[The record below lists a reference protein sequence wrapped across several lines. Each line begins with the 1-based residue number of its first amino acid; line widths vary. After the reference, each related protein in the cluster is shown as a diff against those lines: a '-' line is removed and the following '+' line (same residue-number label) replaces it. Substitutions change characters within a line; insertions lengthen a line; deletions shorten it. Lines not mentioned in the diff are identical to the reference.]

1 MLPVSEV
8 REGMKG
14 YGLTV
19 RKGYAVER
27 FEVEIVG
34 VIRNSSAGRSTIVAA
49 LSGLDLAETGV
60 VAGMSGSPVYL
71 EGKLAGA
78 VSSGWGFAKRTLAG
92 ITPFEAMAS
101 IVPEAPAARRAAS
114 SPLPERAA
122 FLARIATLETE
133 ERADALRSALRE
145 MLPPAPAPAAGP
157 GLISFVASGLPAATV
172 EAFREPLERLG
183 VREANLALLG
193 SAAPAAGAAP
203 AEPPTK
209 LSPGDAMTAYL
220 VRGDLNLGA
229 TGTVTEVFPDG
240 RFVAFGHPFLGAGE
254 LELPVSKSEVV
265 EVVPSLFQSFKIA
278 NGGTPLYRLTN
289 DRDSGVGG
297 RTDRPAPTVPVTV
310 VVESAGRA
318 PREMRYDVASSPKLL
333 PILAGL
339 VADASMN
346 AADPTPR
353 DRLLSFRVALD
364 TAAGEVAYADV
375 ASGPRAREA
384 AVLSTVALANAVADN
399 DLADP
404 GVKAVTIR
412 FSSAPEER
420 RLRIVDAAP
429 GSRKVAP
436 GDSLAVAVRLADR
449 RGAESVRVVRMKVPE
464 QAPEGRATLV
474 VSDGS
479 GATALRQ
486 QLDPSEP
493 KTFAELAAF
502 VSRIVP
508 GNRLFAGL
516 LVAGR
521 GASTRNATLGALPPT
536 ALALLA
542 GGREQGETGIADVE
556 GRLVAEE
563 IVPFDRPV
571 SGSVRIDVDIE
582 RARPR
587 GTR

>member
-1 MLPVSEV
+1 
-8 REGMKG
+8 MKG

-34 VIRNSSAGRSTIVAA
+34 VIRNASAGRSTIVAA

-60 VAGMSGSPVYL
+60 VAGMSGSPVYVD
-71 EGKLAGA
+71 GKLLGA

-92 ITPFEAMAS
+92 ITPFESMAG
-101 IVPEAPAARRAAS
+101 IVPPVAAPPRRASGA
-114 SPLPERAA
+114 PLRERAA
-122 FLARIATLETE
+122 FLARLASLGTD
-133 ERADALRSALRE
+133 ERADLLPPTLRE
-145 MLPPAPAPAAGP
+145 GLAPAAGSKAGA
-157 GLISFVASGLPAATV
+157 GLLSFVASGLPAATLD
-172 EAFREPLERLG
+172 AFREPLSRLG
-183 VREANLALLG
+183 VSEANLALLG
-193 SAAPAAGAAP
+193 TATAATGTAAGSPPAA
-203 AEPPTK
+203 
-209 LSPGDAMTAYL
+209 LSPGDAITAYL

-254 LELPVSKSEVV
+254 LELPVAPAEIVG
-265 EVVPSLFQSFKIA
+265 VVPSLFQSFKLA
-278 NGGTPLYRLTN
+278 NGGAPRYRLTN
-289 DRDSGVGG
+289 DRDTGVGG
-297 RTDRPAPTVPVTV
+297 REDRTAATVPATV
-310 VVESAGRA
+310 LVEAEGRA
-318 PREMRYDVASSPKLL
+318 PRELKYELAANPKLL
-333 PILAGL
+333 PVLAGL

-353 DRLLSFRVALD
+353 ERLLSFRVALD
-364 TAAGEVAYADV
+364 TAAGEIAYEDV
-375 ASGPRAREA
+375 ASGLRAREA
-384 AVLSTVALANAVADN
+384 AVLSVVALASAVADN

-404 GVKAVTIR
+404 GVTAIRLR
-412 FSSAPEER
+412 FSSTPEER
-420 RLRIVDAAP
+420 RLRLVDAAP

-436 GDSLAVAVRLADR
+436 GETLSVAVRLEDR
-449 RGAESVRVVRMKVPE
+449 RGGESVRVLRLKVPD
-464 QAPEGRATLV
+464 ATPEGRATLV
-474 VSDGS
+474 VADGS

-493 KTFAELAAF
+493 RTLADLAAF

-508 GNRLFAGL
+508 GDKLFAGL

-521 GASTRNATLGALPPT
+521 GASTRSATLDALPPT
-536 ALALLA
+536 ALALLS
-542 GGREQGETGIADVE
+542 GGREQGESGIADVE

-563 IVPFDRPV
+563 IASFDRPV
-571 SGSVRIDVDIE
+571 SGSVRLDVDVE